1 MKGRG
6 SLSLSIL
13 LLLSLLPLFPTRGEM
28 SVNEKVVR
36 RYKRLLVQK
45 PVEGSTLDSLC
56 RIYIEG
62 PGLDE
67 LIGEY
72 EAELKREPR
81 NPALHLIL
89 GHLYKRTGRIGEA
102 IEEYRKAAEI
112 SPQDY
117 YPKFALGQL
126 NYELREYEKSIQ
138 ELEEAVRLNPP
149 KESLSKIYKLL
160 GKAYF
165 YRNRPQEAVKSWR
178 RMAEVEPENAFAR
191 MELAELFK
199 EQELYQ
205 EAIEQLQAVIRLK
218 SDDPYRVCISL
229 REIGEI
235 YERMGQKEKAIKVY
249 ERAISKTAPG
259 NWLRKDLQRRI
270 ISIYKGKGDMEGLI
284 GYYRRKLEEAGGKEV
299 ETLRLLADAY
309 AEWGRWDEAI
319 GSYKKALEL
328 APSDTQTRM
337 ALIHALKG
345 AGKLEEAIREYDR
358 LIEAQPNE
366 PELYR
371 EKGALLLK
379 LGQKEDAV
387 RTWEEIVRRDPDDP
401 SAHLMLAE
409 IYRMHDLRE
418 EAIAEYE
425 RAIELS
431 PQNVDY
437 IEYLGDYYLKLGDRE
452 KALEIWRRM
461 CEGQRETAENCMRL
475 SGILQ
480 ANGFKDES
488 LVYAR
493 RAVELSPESF
503 NYRMDLADML
513 VEERRYDEALK
524 HLEAAFKMAPSD
536 HFRDQVQD
544 RMLEIYRDQGI
555 AGEKIKELKGR
566 GDAEAIKLLARLYFK
581 LNNMTLAMRN
591 LERYVKLVP
600 DDISALR
607 WLGELYGSQGELED
621 SAGVLKRLIELDPN
635 NSREYYMS
643 LAQLYAQFGRF
654 DEAKTA
660 ASSAISAAPR
670 NPEVYSLMAE
680 MARRMNQSDVAVE
693 YLKKAIR
700 LEPSSVE
707 LHEKLASLYMDMERY
722 RPAAEHYWR
731 CFELSD
737 TPKDKLRFVK
747 SLYDA
752 YFQLDRRDELVERL
766 ERLKGI
772 GRDITPYLAVA
783 EVYKLDQDV
792 KSAFDEL
799 RRALEIQPQDIEL
812 LRQLVELSSEI
823 GDPKSA
829 AEYQRKLTTL
839 EPSESNYRRLGDLLF
854 DAGEEDEARQVWR
867 ELLKRKRRKPE
878 ADLALA
884 KMFIRRGLD
893 DEAYEVIRALAGR
906 TNSPKLLYWAGSFSI
921 GLDEPELAISCFK
934 RLLDMDFP
942 PPEARLKR
950 LSELKESESIGK
962 RYSELLKQFRPGY
975 LYWQVR
981 NENWTPGYFE
991 EAQSAAM
998 VQLFRIAAD
1007 EGKVEELLNEFEEE
1021 AKRRPNDLKALLRL
1035 EQAYSIMKDD
1045 EGARGIVERMIELSP
1060 DDPLL
1065 HGALFDLA
1073 VSSRDLE
1080 TALREFGYISEH
1092 HPQLRPYLSTSYI
1105 QLLSAK
1111 GLEGEVEELLSSLSE
1126 EEITDVDV
1134 ATSLCSE
1141 LLSRDKIDMARRV
1154 LSGIKRVSPSA
1165 YRTREIYFKVA
1176 DAYSRRGD
1184 LVKAIK
1190 VYQEWLDATKPKG
1203 RIKGAAIRPLG
1214 SSYNGY
1220 HPIGLSFLKE
1230 SLYYDR
1236 DRMRALQG
1244 MFNAA
1249 MRSDKLETLL
1259 EIYERKFA
1267 EKKGF
1272 GRIYPALALSYFY
1285 WWAGRKENTAR
1296 VLEET
1301 LPEVGT
1307 DFSLASSLALLK
1319 AQLGDHKGAVAML
1332 EDLASKDPMGRIGY
1346 LMAALQISA
1355 IAGDTRKA
1363 EEIVEKL
1370 LNLPLKFEDVINLTQ
1385 GCRFFNLSRETILKA
1400 VMRAY
1405 ALSYTS
1411 TDISRLSEL
1420 GEILSQFG
1428 KIEEAKAVA
1437 IHIASLTRTSSPFSF
1452 WLQRAKVTTLGR
1464 DYIERYAKRLEEKAT
1479 REPNP
1484 YRTLLALARHYRTY
1498 EQYGKEQAA
1507 LERALALRPENA
1519 KVKLQLA
1526 ENLERQGKTERA
1538 IEIYRSIMR
1547 ESPETIRQNI
1557 WRMTRTFVRSGHI
1570 DELIRYAKE
1579 SLAKPSPLR
1588 QYSLAESVANECLR
1602 QNIYKGAEELFEM
1615 LRKAQ
1620 PDKSYDDQLLKVYL
1634 NTGQP
1639 DRAVQLIREKLADE
1653 RFKGARWIE
1662 ERTKLIAKLADIYTS
1677 QGRLDEL
1684 AKEFEARL
1692 KENPD
1697 DPEANYAA
1705 IIVKLRQGEPDEA
1718 NRLLKKMEAWPGYKW
1733 DVFASQLASEYMNVG
1748 AYGQAIEIYKRL
1760 AYSTSDLDRLS
1771 RYYEI
1776 LGNAYEKAGDMDAA
1790 RSAWEKMAVLRMMSR
1805 YWWDKKELAEFLEKR
1820 GLTDMAVEIYQ
1831 QIAVTSLDRYS
1842 RLEAKKKVAQ
1852 LTRKPATKPSQT
1864 EDIASLKEKLIEYG
1878 RRGERKKAR
1887 EILERIV
1894 EIAPAD
1900 RESKMMLLDL
1910 YMEMKDY
1917 ERCIEKAKEFLKAD
1931 PTDAECRK
1939 KLIEAYQRSGKRDR
1953 AISMMEEWLRKT
1965 PDPDIYE
1972 KLARAYADMGELR
1985 KAIGAYEK
1993 AAAMKPSN
2001 SWFLRRIADLYVR
2014 MDELDAAEKTLK
2026 RACEVESNK
2035 WERERL
2041 YEVLIK
2047 LYALEGKLEEMVRSH
2062 DWPKEFYSKLSD
2074 YYRKRRQFGKAIAA
2088 YEGLPEQGG
2097 FVPFGGRKEN
2107 LMRCYA
2113 ALGDHDAA
2121 VKIFREILMSED
2133 PGGMSS
2139 GGGWNSTG
2147 GGMYSSEVRYGREG
2161 TYGKLFEAYEGLNL
2175 CEATSAL
2182 ETILEK
2188 SPDDLNWLA
2197 FMGRFYLR
2205 SRQFD
2210 KAVEVYRKLAELQP
2224 SEVRNLYWLAA
2235 AQNLA
2240 GQTEEAKATLEKA
2253 RQLLRGLTS
2262 VPFNDYNNFYLYLA
2276 FACQRGKLYQT
2287 AIDLY
2292 QKLLSS
2298 PGRSLPLC
2306 LQELGKLYLTTG
2318 QYDKAL
2324 EIYERIIR
2332 EKHRVG
2338 GARMAWRIAL
2348 KRGDLYDAVIR
2359 KQTEKLRSAPND
2371 VYSLLFLARAY
2382 EGKEDY
2388 EGAMETLKRALE
2400 ITPENDAV
2408 YAEMGRVFLKE
2419 GKLDEAKDAYVKML
2433 KFTDDEHRRSNL
2445 IEMITSYQE
2454 TGQTDAFLDLLIEF
2468 LTAEESGYK
2477 VRDLVVRLSRMYR
2490 SSGKMDVLIS
2500 ALETYV
2506 TEHEDDTSILKLLA
2520 DLYRDRGNL
2529 ERADELYAKWVAS
2542 EREAFASGR
2551 KRYGKSTLARELMDR
2566 GIELETALQLCEEV
2580 AQADPLNSYNQE
2592 PVIEAYIA
2600 SERYDEALKGIERY
2614 IRIFGFPPANSSIYK
2629 RLLRIAESP
2638 EDPQGFEA
2646 FCLSLI
2652 ERFPEDPAMR
2662 TYAHLALSLHYRLI
2676 GDEEKAEEHREK
2688 TGLIENWHIAGPFQS
2703 IGPFGRDFLH
2713 PPEEEY
2719 LAKGEI
2725 NLDSTYDGIG
2735 GEVRWHRFEGERPF
2749 GRIDLSY
2756 LNPNEWVTA
2765 YGYSTI
2771 ESPAE
2776 GEALLYIS
2784 GDDDIKVWLNGRE
2797 ILSEKWRWMAD
2808 KLDMYIVP
2816 VNLRAGRNTILVKI
2830 LNHERD
2836 FYFRLRLLRK

>member
-1 MKGRG
+1 MKRKGV
-6 SLSLSIL
+6 LSLSIL
-13 LLLSLLPLFPTRGEM
+13 LLLSLPLFPIRGDI

-36 RYKRLLVQK
+36 RYKRLLAQK
-45 PVEGSTLDSLC
+45 PVEGSVLDSLC

-62 PGLDE
+62 SGLDE

-89 GHLYKRTGRIGEA
+89 GHLYKRTGRIREA
-102 IEEYRKAAEI
+102 IEKYRKAAEI

-117 YPKFALGQL
+117 HPKFALGQL
-126 NYELREYEKSIQ
+126 YYEQREYKKSIQ

-149 KESLSKIYKLL
+149 RENLPKIYKLL

-165 YRNRPQEAVKSWR
+165 YRNRPQKAVESWKR
-178 RMAEVEPENAFAR
+178 IAEIEPENLFAR

-218 SDDPYRVCISL
+218 PDDPYRVCISL

-235 YERMGQKEKAIKVY
+235 YERMGQREKAIEVY

-259 NWLRKDLQRRI
+259 NWLRRDLQRRI
-270 ISIYKGKGDMEGLI
+270 ISIYKGKGDMEGLV
-284 GYYRRKLEEAGGKEV
+284 GYYRRKLERAGGKDV

-309 AEWGRWDEAI
+309 AEWGRGDEAI
-319 GSYKKALEL
+319 RSYKKALEL
-328 APSDTQTRM
+328 APSDTQIRT
-337 ALIHALKG
+337 ALISALKD
-345 AGKLEEAIREYDR
+345 AGRLEEAIAEYDR

-366 PELYR
+366 PDLYR

-379 LGQKEDAV
+379 LGRKEEAV
-387 RTWEEIVRRDPDDP
+387 RAWQEIVRRDPNDP
-401 SAHLMLAE
+401 GAHLMLAE
-409 IYRMHDLRE
+409 ICRGHGLKE

-425 RAIELS
+425 RAIKLS

-437 IEYLGDYYLKLGDRE
+437 IEYLGDYHLKLGDRE
-452 KALEIWRRM
+452 KALETWRRM
-461 CEGQRETAENCMRL
+461 CEGERETAENCMRL
-475 SGILQ
+475 SEILRS
-480 ANGFKDES
+480 NGFKDES
-488 LVYAR
+488 LAYAR
-493 RAVELSPESF
+493 RAVELSPRSF
-503 NYRMDLADML
+503 NHRMDLADML
-513 VEERRYDEALK
+513 AEDGRYDEALR
-524 HLEAAFKMAPSD
+524 HLEAAFKMAPND

-544 RMLEIYRDQGI
+544 RMLEIYVDQGI
-555 AGEKIKELKGR
+555 AEEKIKEMEGR
-566 GDAEAIKLLARLYFK
+566 RDAEAMKLLAKLYYK
-581 LNNMTLAMRN
+581 LNNTTLAMRN
-591 LERYVKLVP
+591 LERYIKLVP

-607 WLGELYGSQGELED
+607 WLGELYGSLGEMED
-621 SAGVLKRLIELDPN
+621 SVRVFKRLIELDPN

-654 DEAKTA
+654 DEARAA

-680 MARRMNQSDVAVE
+680 MARRMNQTDAAVE

-707 LHEKLASLYMDMERY
+707 LHEKLASLYMDMGRY

-772 GRDITPYLAVA
+772 GKDIAPYLAVA
-783 EVYKLDQDV
+783 EVYKLDQDM

-799 RRALEIQPQDIEL
+799 RRALEVQPQNIEL

-823 GDPKSA
+823 GDPKLA
-829 AEYQRKLTTL
+829 AEYQRRLTTL

-854 DAGEEDEARQVWR
+854 DAGEEDEARQIWR

-878 ADLALA
+878 SDLALA
-884 KMFIRRGLD
+884 KVLIRRGLE
-893 DEAYEVIRALAGR
+893 DEACEVIRSWAGR
-906 TNSPKLLYWAGSFSI
+906 SNSPELLYQMGSLSI

-934 RLLDMDFP
+934 RLLDMDSP
-942 PPEARLKR
+942 PPKARLKR
-950 LSELKESESIGK
+950 LSELKKSESMGK

-975 LYWQVR
+975 LYWQVQ

-1007 EGKVEELLNEFEEE
+1007 EGKVEELLSEFEEE
-1021 AKRRPNDLKALLRL
+1021 TKRRPNDLKALLRL
-1035 EQAYSIMKDD
+1035 EQACSIMKD
-1045 EGARGIVERMIELSP
+1045 EERAREIVERMVELSP
-1060 DDPLL
+1060 DDPLP

-1080 TALREFGYISEH
+1080 TARRKFGYISEH
-1092 HPQLRPYLSTSYI
+1092 HPQLRPYLSISYI

-1126 EEITDVDV
+1126 EEITDVDA

-1141 LLSRDKIDMARRV
+1141 LLSRDKVDMARRV

-1184 LVKAIK
+1184 LVKAIE
-1190 VYQEWLDATKPKG
+1190 VYQEWLDATRPRG
-1203 RIKGAAIRPLG
+1203 RIKGAPIRPLG
-1214 SSYNGY
+1214 SSYSGY
-1220 HPIGLSFLKE
+1220 HPIGLFFLRE
-1230 SLYYDR
+1230 NLYYDR
-1236 DRMRALQG
+1236 DRIRALQG

-1249 MRSDKLETLL
+1249 MRSDKVETLL
-1259 EIYERKFA
+1259 EIYERRFA
-1267 EKKGF
+1267 ETKGF
-1272 GRIYPALALSYFY
+1272 ERIYPALALSYFY
-1285 WWAGRKENTAR
+1285 WWAGRKEDTAR
-1296 VLEET
+1296 VLKET

-1307 DFSLASSLALLK
+1307 DFSLVSSLALLK
-1319 AQLGDHKGAVAML
+1319 AQLGDHKEAVAML

-1355 IAGDTRKA
+1355 IAGDIRKA

-1385 GCRFFNLSRETILKA
+1385 GCRLFNLPRETILKA

-1420 GEILSQFG
+1420 GEVLSQFG

-1437 IHIASLTRTSSPFSF
+1437 VHIASLTRTSSPFSF

-1464 DYIERYAKRLEEKAT
+1464 DYIEGYAKRLEEKTA

-1507 LERALALRPENA
+1507 LERALALRPEST

-1538 IEIYRSIMR
+1538 VEIYRSIMR

-1557 WRMTRTFVRSGHI
+1557 WRITRTFVRSGHI
-1570 DELIRYAKE
+1570 DELIRYAEE
-1579 SLAKPSPLR
+1579 SLAKPSLLR
-1588 QYSLAESVANECLR
+1588 QYSLAESVANECLQ
-1602 QNIYKGAEELFEM
+1602 QNIYRGAEELFEM
-1615 LRKAQ
+1615 LRRAQ
-1620 PDKSYDDQLLKVYL
+1620 PDRSYDDQLLKVYL

-1677 QGRLDEL
+1677 QGKLDEL
-1684 AKEFEARL
+1684 AKDFEVRL

-1705 IIVKLRQGEPDEA
+1705 IIVKLRQGKLDEA

-1733 DVFASQLASEYMNVG
+1733 NVFASQLAGEYMNVG
-1748 AYGQAIEIYKRL
+1748 AYGQAIGIYKRL
-1760 AYSTSDLDRLS
+1760 TYSTSDPDQLS

-1776 LGNAYEKAGDMDAA
+1776 LGDAYEKAGDMDAA

-1805 YWWDKKELAEFLEKR
+1805 YWRDKKDLAEFLEKH
-1820 GLTDMAVEIYQ
+1820 GLTDMAVEIYR
-1831 QIAVTSLDRYS
+1831 QIAATSLNRYS
-1842 RLEAKKKVAQ
+1842 RLEAKKKMAQ

-1878 RRGERKKAR
+1878 RRGEREKAR

-1894 EIAPAD
+1894 ELAPAD

-1917 ERCIEKAKEFLKAD
+1917 ERCIEKAREFLKTD
-1931 PTDAECRK
+1931 PTDVECRK
-1939 KLIEAYQRSGKRDR
+1939 KLIEAYRRSGRRDE
-1953 AISMMEEWLRKT
+1953 AIAMMEEWLRKT

-1993 AAAMKPSN
+1993 AAAMKPTN

-2014 MDELDAAEKTLK
+2014 MNELDAAEKTLK

-2047 LYALEGKLEEMVRSH
+2047 LYALEGKLEKMVRSH
-2062 DWPKEFYSKLSD
+2062 DWPKEFYLKLGD
-2074 YYRKRRQFGKAIAA
+2074 YYRKRRQFKRAIAA
-2088 YEGLPEQGG
+2088 YEGLPEPGG

-2121 VKIFREILMSED
+2121 AKIFREILMSEG
-2133 PGGMSS
+2133 PGGMSGGS
-2139 GGGWNSTG
+2139 SWNSIGGGI
-2147 GGMYSSEVRYGREG
+2147 YSVEVQYDRER
-2161 TYGKLFEAYEGLNL
+2161 TYEKLFEAYEGLNL
-2175 CEATSAL
+2175 HEATPAL

-2188 SPDDLNWLA
+2188 SPDDVNWLA
-2197 FMGRFYLR
+2197 FMGRFYIR

-2210 KAVEVYRKLAELQP
+2210 KTVEVYQKLAELQP

-2262 VPFNDYNNFYLYLA
+2262 VPFDNYTNFYFYLA
-2276 FACQRGKLYQT
+2276 SVCEKGRLYRE
-2287 AIDLY
+2287 AAELY
-2292 QKLLSS
+2292 RKLLSS
-2298 PGRSLPLC
+2298 PGRSLSFC
-2306 LQELGKLYLTTG
+2306 LQELGKLYLITG

-2338 GARMAWRIAL
+2338 GAEVAWRIAL
-2348 KRGDLYDAVIR
+2348 KRGDLYDMVIR
-2359 KQTEKLRSAPND
+2359 KQTEKLQSAPND
-2371 VYSLLFLARAY
+2371 VNSLLLLARAY
-2382 EGKEDY
+2382 EGKGDY

-2400 ITPENDAV
+2400 IVPENDAI
-2408 YAEMGRVFLKE
+2408 YAEMGRIHLKR
-2419 GKLDEAKDAYVKML
+2419 GRLDEAKGAYVKML
-2433 KFTDDEHRRSNL
+2433 KFTDDEHRRSN
-2445 IEMITSYQE
+2445 IIGMITSYQE
-2454 TGQTDAFLDLLIEF
+2454 SGQTDALLDLLIEF
-2468 LTAEESGYK
+2468 LTSEESGYK
-2477 VRDLVVRLSRMYR
+2477 VRDLVARLSRMYR
-2490 SSGKMDVLIS
+2490 SSGKMDTLIS

-2506 TEHEDDTSILKLLA
+2506 AEHEDDTSTLKLLA
-2520 DLYRDRGNL
+2520 DLYRDRGDSGKAN
-2529 ERADELYAKWVAS
+2529 ELYAKWVAS

-2551 KRYGKSTLARELMDR
+2551 KRYGRSTLARELMDR
-2566 GIELETALQLCEEV
+2566 GIELETALQLCKEA

-2592 PVIEAYIA
+2592 PLIEAYIA

-2614 IRIFGFPPANSSIYK
+2614 LRIFGFPPAISSIYK
-2629 RLLRIAESP
+2629 RLLQIAESP
-2638 EDPQGFEA
+2638 KDPQGFET
-2646 FCLSLI
+2646 FCLNLI

-2662 TYAHLALSLHYRLI
+2662 TYAHLALSLHYRSI
-2676 GDEEKAEEHREK
+2676 GDEEKAGEHHEK
-2688 TGLIENWHIAGPFQS
+2688 TGLVENWHIAGPFQS
-2703 IGPFGRDFLH
+2703 IGPFGRDLPY

-2725 NLDSTYDGIG
+2725 NLDLTYDWIG
-2735 GEVRWHRFEGERPF
+2735 GKVRWHRFEGERPF
-2749 GRIDLSY
+2749 GRIDLAY
-2756 LNPNEWVTA
+2756 LIPSERVTA

-2771 ESPAE
+2771 ESPTE
-2776 GEALLYIS
+2776 GEALLYVS
-2784 GDDDIKVWLNGRE
+2784 ADDDIKVWLNGRE

-2816 VNLRAGRNTILVKI
+2816 VKLRAGRNTILVKI